1 MRVFARHA
9 MNLKP
14 LTVDVISIQSQ
25 VIYGCVGN
33 KAVIPT
39 LEQHGLTTIA
49 VPTVLYSNAPHY
61 PTFYGSV
68 IPDDWFADF
77 LQTLE
82 DRDVLQN
89 ARAIMLGYLGT
100 PAQAQILTAWLTK
113 IRSQYPHLL
122 IQIDPVLGDT
132 GCGLYV
138 DAGLAESYRSHL
150 RHLATGM
157 TPNHFE
163 LEYLSGQTLNSME
176 AVIEA
181 ARSLLDEHTRW
192 IVVTSAAPQEWPEG
206 RMRLL
211 IIDKQNTD
219 IQEHPYYHTHAHGT
233 GDTFAAG
240 LMAWQLRGKPLPEAA
255 RLSAERVVDIVRRT
269 NLAASNELDLID
281 KKS

>member
-1 MRVFARHA
+1 MS
-9 MNLKP
+9 LKP
-14 LTVDVISIQSQ
+14 LAVDVISIQSQ

-39 LEQHGLTTIA
+39 LEHHGLTAIA
-49 VPTVLYSNAPHY
+49 VPTVMFSNAPHY
-61 PTFYGSV
+61 PTFYGGV

-77 LQTLE
+77 LQALQ
-82 DRDVLQN
+82 DRDVLKN
-89 ARAIMLGYLGT
+89 ARAIMLGYLGH
-100 PAQAQILTAWLTK
+100 PAQAHILSTWLGK
-113 IRSQYPHLL
+113 IRDTYPHLL

-138 DAGLAESYRSHL
+138 DAGLAESYRAHL

-163 LEYLSGQTLNSME
+163 LEYLTGQTLTRMDD
-176 AVIEA
+176 VIVA
-181 ARSLLDEHTRW
+181 ARSLLNERTRW

-206 RMRLL
+206 KMRLVVV
-211 IIDKQNTD
+211 DEHTAD

-240 LMAWQLRGKPLPEAA
+240 LMAWQLRGKNLKEAA
-255 RLSAERVVDIVRRT
+255 RLSAERVVEIVRRT
-269 NLAASNELDLID
+269 NAHPYNELDLID
-281 KKS
+281 KQS

>member
-1 MRVFARHA
+1 MS
-9 MNLKP
+9 LKP
-14 LTVDVISIQSQ
+14 LAVDVISIQSQ

-39 LEQHGLTTIA
+39 LEHHGLTAIA
-49 VPTVLYSNAPHY
+49 VPTVMFSNAPHY
-61 PTFYGSV
+61 PTFYGGV

-77 LQTLE
+77 LQALQ
-82 DRDVLQN
+82 DRDVLKN
-89 ARAIMLGYLGT
+89 ARAIMLGYLGH
-100 PAQAQILTAWLTK
+100 PAQAHILSTWLGK
-113 IRSQYPHLL
+113 IRDTYPHLL

-138 DAGLAESYRSHL
+138 DAGLAESYRAHL

-163 LEYLSGQTLNSME
+163 LEYLTGQTLTRMDD
-176 AVIEA
+176 VIAA
-181 ARSLLDEHTRW
+181 ARSLLNEHTRW

-206 RMRLL
+206 KMRLVVV
-211 IIDKQNTD
+211 DEHAAD

-240 LMAWQLRGKPLPEAA
+240 LMAWQLRGKNLKEAA
-255 RLSAERVVDIVRRT
+255 RLSAERVVEIVRRT
-269 NLAASNELDLID
+269 NAHPYNELDLID
-281 KKS
+281 KQS